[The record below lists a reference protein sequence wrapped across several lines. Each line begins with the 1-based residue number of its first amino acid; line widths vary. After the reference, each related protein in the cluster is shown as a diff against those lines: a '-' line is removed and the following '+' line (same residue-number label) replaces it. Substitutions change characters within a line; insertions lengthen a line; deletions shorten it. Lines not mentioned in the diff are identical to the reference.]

1 MQAEIQIA
9 KLRFSPFVRPLK
21 LCSRNPTEAFSRLLP
36 CPGQL
41 SGDVIARLALFTKQR
56 GKAKQ
61 EWLWDANANENHS
74 QVDCEASPT
83 LPWQGYVRRARCTTG
98 AGHPCP
104 ACRRT
109 RTDVGQSAL
118 VDDYSNVGLP
128 ICRPYATSADCPALR
143 SAPKRD
149 HQPLPLHAQPAFVSI
164 KNKTARPASADRAV
178 FTSAPYSPRTP
189 ITPSSTTRYNRRATR
204 TTRTRSDTTRTP

>member
-41 SGDVIARLALFTKQR
+41 SGDVIARLALFTKPR

-74 QVDCEASPT
+74 QVSCEASST

-149 HQPLPLHAQPAFVSI
+149 RQPLPAPCTTRFSPHQKRNGPTGICRSGRFHIRALLPTNADHAQFNHPL
-164 KNKTARPASADRAV
+164 
-178 FTSAPYSPRTP
+178 
-189 ITPSSTTRYNRRATR
+189 
-204 TTRTRSDTTRTP
+204 